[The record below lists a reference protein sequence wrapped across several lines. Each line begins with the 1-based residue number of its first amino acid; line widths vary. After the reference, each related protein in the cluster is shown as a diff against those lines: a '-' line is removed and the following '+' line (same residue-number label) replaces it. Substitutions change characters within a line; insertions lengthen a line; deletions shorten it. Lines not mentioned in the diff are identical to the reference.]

1 MNLRTPAL
9 IGAAGLIIAMLT
21 GCGASSTSLGK
32 SNQRPYDFEAHIL
45 HPRCAVLPAGI
56 DSVDVYLEWSREEAL
71 FLRDSPQS
79 PFTANLQL
87 KAGTFDIAW
96 SDTLVDF
103 APPWDRKQWRV
114 SLAAFASEW
123 NQSTNLIPMQLD
135 DLHRNASATWQIPLP
150 QPGIPRTP
158 FQSDGWPVHDGF
170 AAAGDTLYFESA
182 PGSRWQHASIA
193 VPEVMPAPPF
203 SQVKDK
209 SDTLQPAIR
218 SDWNTDETGWSGYIV
233 QPGVNVVGQP
243 TASGTLRVAHRIVGT
258 SEDHPLVRDLQL
270 MIQSSRYI
278 TSRKEFERMVSA
290 SDPKAALDAF
300 WLSCGNEKEASA
312 ALIATYYG
320 RVEEANRYF
329 SGVHPGWRTDRGMVH
344 IVFGIPNKVRRGSD
358 SEWWIY
364 GEEGSANAL
373 VFRFL
378 HVEHPWDNAF
388 YVLSRSI
395 QFRSPWDRMVTN
407 WRNGRIKAD

>member
-9 IGAAGLIIAMLT
+9 IGAAGLIILSLA
-21 GCGASSTSLGK
+21 GCGASGTSLGK

>member
-21 GCGASSTSLGK
+21 GCGASGTSLGK

-278 TSRKEFERMVSA
+278 TSRKEYERMVSA

>member
-1 MNLRTPAL
+1 MTLRIPL
-9 IGAAGLIIAMLT
+9 LLGAGGLIISSLT
-21 GCGASSTSLGK
+21 GCGASGTSLGK

-56 DSVDVYLEWSREEAL
+56 DSVDVYLEWSRKEAL

-79 PFTANLQL
+79 PFTASLQL
-87 KAGTFDIAW
+87 KAGTFEVTW

-114 SLAAFASEW
+114 SLAEFASEW
-123 NQSTNLIPMQLD
+123 NQATNLIPMQLD
-135 DLHRNASATWQIPLP
+135 DMHRNATATWRAPLP
-150 QPGIPRTP
+150 QPGVPRTP
-158 FQSDGWPVHDGF
+158 FLSDGWPVHDGF
-170 AAAGDTLYFESA
+170 ATTGDTLYFESS
-182 PGSRWQHASIA
+182 PESRWQHASTE

-218 SDWNTDETGWSGYIV
+218 SDWNTDESGWNGYIV
-233 QPGVNVVGQP
+233 QPGINVIGQP
-243 TASGTLRVAHRIVGT
+243 TASGTLRVAHRIIGT
-258 SEDHPLVRDLQL
+258 TEDHPLVRDLQL

-278 TSRKEFERMVSA
+278 TSRKEYERMVNA

-300 WLSCGNEKEASA
+300 WLSCGSEKEASA
-312 ALIATYYG
+312 TLIATYYG

-344 IVFGIPNKVRRGSD
+344 IVFGVPNKVRRGSD

-378 HVEHPWDNAF
+378 HVEHPWDNEF